1 MLNPEVICYRI
12 LHGEDLCPT
21 RRVEE
26 LRTYHRMSSRDDD
39 PGRRRDDQQ
48 ESVTSFNSFSA
59 PRDVKDGQLISFRA
73 NVEDRP
79 KNAVGPM

>member
-1 MLNPEVICYRI
+1 VLNPEVICYRI

-48 ESVTSFNSFSA
+48 ESLPFTAHSL
-59 PRDVKDGQLISFRA
+59 RILI
-73 NVEDRP
+73 
-79 KNAVGPM
+79 